1 MHSRF
6 MAVALVVVLVAHA
19 QDPTPMPFFPK
30 SDYFRTIFEKPK
42 SSVQIQEPVKLQD
55 YVVGDKLE
63 LSLRAYLELV
73 AANNTDIAISRL
85 TIETARNAITRSY
98 SPFDPLGTASF
109 LSTRNTAPTTTVLAG
124 ANTLKTLNQ
133 PLNLAYSQTLMTGTQ
148 YNVSFFGG
156 KSTTNDSFTVF
167 NPQYSTQLRMDFTQP
182 LIRGRGTYIQKLP
195 IMVARSRLRQT
206 EHNLKDTL
214 LRLFSQ
220 AELIY
225 WRAIE
230 LRENLRVQERALDLA
245 AEFLKRSRRELELG
259 AISRLDIYQPE
270 FQFAQAQ
277 ANVTQ
282 NRYLVAQQDDAI
294 RRQIGADLDP
304 MIRKLP
310 IVLTEAV
317 APPTNPQTIDPEVA
331 VNRAL
336 AARPDL
342 RAAMQALD
350 VDDLTIQQASNALKP
365 DFSLSGRYISQG
377 RGGTFLQRQN
387 VFTET
392 GQTTVSRII
401 PGGIGDSLDQLFGF
415 GFPLYEFGVRLR
427 LPIRDRSAQA
437 NLADALVSK
446 KRDALTVRT
455 TEQQIRLDV
464 LTAVNQ
470 VEASKD
476 AVELQLKSLDFARK
490 RLDAENKRYEL
501 GTSQIFLVLQAQ
513 TDQITAEAQVV
524 TQSVNYRRNLLNL
537 LRMTGELL
545 DERGILIQ

>member
-1 MHSRF
+1 
-6 MAVALVVVLVAHA
+6 
-19 QDPTPMPFFPK
+19 MPFFPK
-30 SDYFRTIFEKPK
+30 ADYFRTIFEKPK
-42 SSVQIQEPVKLQD
+42 STVQIQDPVKLQD
-55 YVVGDKLE
+55 YVIGDKLE

-98 SPFDPLGTASF
+98 SPFDPLATASF
-109 LSTRNTAPTTTVLAG
+109 LSNRTTQATTSVLSG
-124 ANTLKTLNQ
+124 ADTLKTLNQ
-133 PLNLAYSQTLMTGTQ
+133 PLNLLYSQTLTSGTQ
-148 YNVSFFGG
+148 YNVGFVGSKF
-156 KSTTNDSFTVF
+156 TTNDSFAVF
-167 NPQYSTQLRMDFTQP
+167 NPQFTTRLQIDFTQP
-182 LIRGRGTYIQKLP
+182 LLRGRGSYIQKLP
-195 IMVARSRLRQT
+195 IMVARSRLRQSEYT
-206 EHNLKDTL
+206 LKNTL
-214 LRLFSQ
+214 IGLFTQ

-259 AISRLDIYQPE
+259 AISKLDIYQPE

-277 ANVTQ
+277 ARVTQ

-304 MIRKLP
+304 VIRKLP
-310 IVLTEAV
+310 IVLTETV
-317 APPTNPQTIDPEVA
+317 APPTNQQTIDAEAA

-350 VDDLTIQQASNALKP
+350 VDDLTIQQTSNALKP
-365 DFSLSGRYISQG
+365 DFSLTGQYTSQG

-387 VFTET
+387 VFTDT

-401 PGGIGDSLDQLFGF
+401 PGGLGDSLDQLFGF
-415 GFPLYEFGVRLR
+415 GFPVYQFGVRLR

-455 TEQQIRLDV
+455 TEQQIRQDV

-513 TDQITAEAQVV
+513 TDQITAESDVV

>member
-1 MHSRF
+1 

>member
-1 MHSRF
+1 

-350 VDDLTIQQASNALKP
+350 VDDLTIQQTSNALKP